1 MLLADVALGRCPRL
15 LHSAPLAL
23 LLCCLFHPKSDC
35 MPSKTPQKRTARMT
49 PVKAGTKRRAA
60 IEKRPRATTLVTGG
74 TGFLGSH
81 LVRQLVAEG
90 AKDIRVMATSIPD
103 WLVGLGVETFEGSI
117 TNESDA
123 KRAVEGIR
131 EIYHLAGKV
140 SRERDD
146 AREMYKV
153 HVEGTRLLCDAAKA
167 ADVKTIVLAS
177 TSGTIAVT
185 EDGDI
190 VPDESYPQPL
200 DIITRWPYY
209 ASKVYQ
215 EMAALERFN
224 GRGLRLVIMNPSLLL
239 GPGDDR
245 LSSTKVILDFMA
257 RKISA
262 VPTGGLSFVDARDA
276 AKAFRVA
283 MKKGRHGERYLMG
296 AANWTFSKFFG
307 RLERLTKVA
316 APKIALPARLAVA
329 GSRLVDSLF
338 KQWNFA
344 SPVEP
349 GAIEM
354 AQYYWYLNCG
364 KAARELGFRSRDPG
378 ETLHETVAY
387 MRENFLG
394 GDAFGK

>member
-1 MLLADVALGRCPRL
+1 MK
-15 LHSAPLAL
+15 SA
-23 LLCCLFHPKSDC
+23 
-35 MPSKTPQKRTARMT
+35 
-49 PVKAGTKRRAA
+49 TKRRAA
-60 IEKRPRATTLVTGG
+60 IEKRERPSTLVTGG

-90 AKDIRVMATSIPD
+90 SRDLRVMATSIPD
-103 WLVGLGVETFEGSI
+103 WLVNLGVETFEGSI
-117 TNESDA
+117 TNESDV
-123 KRAVEGIR
+123 KRAVDGITDV
-131 EIYHLAGKV
+131 YHLAGKV
-140 SRERDD
+140 SRDKED

-167 ADVKTIVLAS
+167 AEVKTIVLAS

-185 EDGDI
+185 EDGDLI
-190 VPDESYPQPL
+190 PDESYPPPL
-200 DIITRWPYY
+200 EIIARWPYY
-209 ASKVYQ
+209 ASKMYQ

-224 GRGLRLVIMNPSLLL
+224 GRGLRVVIMNPSLLL

-245 LSSTKVILDFMA
+245 LSSTKVVLDFMA

-276 AKAFRVA
+276 AAAFRVA

-296 AANWTFSKFFG
+296 AANWTFSKFLG
-307 RLERLTKVA
+307 RLERLTKIS
-316 APKIALPARLAVA
+316 APKIAIPSKWAIA
-329 GSRLVDSLF
+329 GSKVVDSLF

-349 GAIEM
+349 AEIEM

-364 KAARELGFRSRDPG
+364 KAARELAFRPRDPG
-378 ETLHETVAY
+378 ETLHDTVTY
-387 MRENFLG
+387 VRENFLG
-394 GDAFGK
+394 GEAFK